1 VKKNYFLLFIIAVIL
16 MVGCTGGPSA
26 RNRSWLAEH
35 GGDIVI
41 YSYTKAEIE
50 AEIDAHWREYGYK
63 SRPDKFIAVSFDDG
77 PCGPF
82 ENGGTQ
88 ALLAKLDE
96 LHVKATF
103 FVVGQNARSY
113 RTSARA
119 AFEAG
124 HELGNH
130 SDGYSSL
137 GSSDKREIAAS
148 IDAASKIILEITGKY
163 PYFFRAPNLDHGDN
177 LSQVCKERGMPLIDG
192 SVHNDWPGSSAAIL
206 QSVLNNPRDG
216 EIIVLHESNTSKGN
230 TLSVLSQIV
239 RGLRERGFWILSVGR
254 LAAVKEQTPEAGE
267 RYSFINK

>member
-1 VKKNYFLLFIIAVIL
+1 MLAVAVIFIG
-16 MVGCTGGPSA
+16 GCIGGPSA
-26 RNRSWLAEH
+26 RYRSWLDEH

-41 YSYTKAEIE
+41 YSYTKAEID
-50 AEIDAHWREYGYK
+50 AEIDAHWREYGYR

-82 ENGGTQ
+82 DNGGTQ

-103 FVVGQNARSY
+103 FVIGQNARSY
-113 RTSARA
+113 RTAARA

-137 GSSDKREIAAS
+137 GGADKREIAAS
-148 IDAASKIILEITGKY
+148 IDSASRVILEITGKY
-163 PYFFRAPNLDHGDN
+163 PYFFRAPNLNHGDM
-177 LSQVCKERGMPLIDG
+177 LSQVCAERGMPLIDG
-192 SVHNDWPGSSAAIL
+192 SVHNDWPGNAAAVL

-216 EIIVLHESNTSKGN
+216 EIIILHENNTSKGN
-230 TLSVLSQIV
+230 TLSALPQIV
-239 RGLRERGFWILSVGR
+239 KGLREKGFWILSIGR
-254 LAAVKEQTPEAGE
+254 LAAVKQQTLEAGE
-267 RYSFINK
+267 RYGAVN